1 MPDITMCKGQVG
13 GNICPYKDK
22 CYRYTAK
29 ADEYQSYFADL
40 PLKDGKCDYYWGP
53 RVHDEHLVQSN
64 YKIKKDK
71 NYNI

>member
-13 GNICPYKDK
+13 ANICPYKDK

-40 PLKDGKCDYYWGP
+40 PLKDGKCDYYWGENAANIINFP
-53 RVHDEHLVQSN
+53 
-64 YKIKKDK
+64 KKTVK
-71 NYNI
+71 